1 MSSLARQPEIFCW
14 VFSGRTPPSLMLA
27 GQRAGGCVERL
38 RDAGHTLPGDPAVLA
53 SAFNALLEG
62 FCQVWI
68 AGGGE
73 PIGRPLGDQEAIDTL
88 TRLLMHGLAGQRQ
101 DQRTPPASP
110 DRPAVVPPARG
121 DRPAGRRPP
130 SAMPPA
136 SERIICAQK
145 HTYTYRLG
153 RHSYSA
159 LGSSSRV
166 KAPAMWLLEVALVTT
181 SLWLAASPVRRRAQ
195 FSLRR

>member
-1 MSSLARQPEIFCW
+1 MTSSLARQPEIFYW
-14 VFSGRTPPSLMLA
+14 VFSGQTPPSLMLA

-101 DQRTPPASP
+101 DQRTRQPGSP
-110 DRPAVVPPARG
+110 RG
-121 DRPAGRRPP
+121 RPAGAR
-130 SAMPPA
+130 
-136 SERIICAQK
+136 
-145 HTYTYRLG
+145 
-153 RHSYSA
+153 
-159 LGSSSRV
+159 
-166 KAPAMWLLEVALVTT
+166 
-181 SLWLAASPVRRRAQ
+181 
-195 FSLRR
+195 